1 MTYESEV
8 LILTIIFCKSYK
20 KLPQL
25 CKKCLNFMFFA
36 ILGRSF
42 LFFFVFIS
50 REFFEGGLW
59 GHKNFY
65 FMEGELERNKI

>member
-1 MTYESEV
+1 
-8 LILTIIFCKSYK
+8 
-20 KLPQL
+20 
-25 CKKCLNFMFFA
+25 MFLA

-42 LFFFVFIS
+42 LFFCVFIS
-50 REFFEGGLW
+50 REFFEGALR